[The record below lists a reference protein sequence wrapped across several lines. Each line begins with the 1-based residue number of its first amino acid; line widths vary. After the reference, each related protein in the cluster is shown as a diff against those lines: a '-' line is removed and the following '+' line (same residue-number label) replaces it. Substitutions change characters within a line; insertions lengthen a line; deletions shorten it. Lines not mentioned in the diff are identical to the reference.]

1 MAEARRVEVDNG
13 LDALDKILTKNR
25 DEAIKGVVEYLR
37 RNHKHYSWVGVYL
50 LEGNELVLHSWS
62 GKQATGHT
70 RIPVGMGI
78 CGLAARTK
86 ETVIVE
92 DVSKDPRYLEC
103 FADTKSEIVVPI
115 TREGKVLGEID
126 IDGEEL
132 GAFNDNDASYLG
144 VVAERLARII

>member
-1 MAEARRVEVDNG
+1 MAEVGGVKVDNG
-13 LDALDKILTKNR
+13 LEALDKILGKNR

-50 LEGNELVLHSWS
+50 LEGDELVLHSWS
-62 GKQATGHT
+62 GRQATSHT

-86 ETVIVE
+86 ETVVVY

-115 TREGKVLGEID
+115 IKEGRVLGEID
-126 IDGEEL
+126 IDGDQL
-132 GAFNDNDASYLG
+132 GAFNDNDASYLEI
-144 VVAERLARII
+144 VAERLTRII